1 MADDT
6 LMMPS
11 MLRVDSPPAGAAPA
25 AGQPDLDLSSL
36 DKQFDPQIT
45 AERERAEH
53 YEQQS
58 VKYSEEEANVNER
71 LAGEEPAQMQAMD
84 SWLKSVPTR
93 QAAYATTMHMAP
105 MFALLTAIGGK
116 VTKLSGMNML
126 SATNGIVQGLNQ
138 ASEKLYE
145 DSYNAWM
152 NEYNKLKEHQTSL
165 MRQHQ
170 LMLEAYRGRADAYQ
184 KAGDAARRMTGDL
197 LDQKQQ
203 AVNSRIHSFTAQ
215 SQAFDRITKAK
226 YALEQLHERQRHDIA
241 QESHWKDIDQRIS
254 SGKVPPAM
262 AQQLK
267 AEHENWQNAK
277 AQIDEFIKQ
286 RGQINANLSMSD
298 EVKTQMLQRIDD
310 QVAALELAMDQSVA
324 RTRAIASQIP
334 AAPLPH
340 PGQSPAFPGGAQPS
354 SAGPPQPP
362 GGGASPAAG
371 AAGAAPGAAA
381 APPGTDQSPQV
392 SPGKRAA
399 LEQHKGQP
407 VTFADNTTWIMDQNG
422 AISRVH

>member
-6 LMMPS
+6 NTN
-11 MLRVDSPPAGAAPA
+11 PA
-25 AGQPDLDLSSL
+25 AGQVDLSGLSSDLSGL
-36 DKQFDPQIT
+36 DKQFDPQIS
-45 AERERAEH
+45 AERETAEH

-58 VKYSEEEANVNER
+58 VKYSEQEASVSEQM
-71 LAGEEPAQMQAMD
+71 ADEQPAQMQQMD
-84 SWLKSVPTR
+84 TWLKSVPTR

-105 MFALLTAIGGK
+105 MFALLSAIGGK
-116 VTKLSGMNML
+116 VTKLSGQNML
-126 SATNGIVQGLNQ
+126 AATTGIVQGLNQ

-152 NEYNKLKEHQTSL
+152 AQYNKLKEHQQNL

-203 AVNSRIHSFTAQ
+203 AVTSKIHSFQAQ

-226 YALEQLHERQRHDIA
+226 YALEQLHERQRHDLA
-241 QESHWKDIDQRIS
+241 QEAHWKEINERIA

-267 AEHENWQNAK
+267 AEHENWANAK
-277 AQIDEFIKQ
+277 AQVDEFVKQ
-286 RGQINANLSMSD
+286 RGQINSNLSLND
-298 EVKTQMLQRIDD
+298 EVKGQMLQRIDD
-310 QVAALELAMDQSVA
+310 QIAALELSMDQSVA
-324 RTRAIASQIP
+324 RTRALASQIP
-334 AAPLPH
+334 ATPGAH
-340 PGQSPAFPGGAQPS
+340 PGQTRPNPAQSGQAQPG
-354 SAGPPQPP
+354 SAGQPQP
-362 GGGASPAAG
+362 A
-371 AAGAAPGAAA
+371 AAPGNNAGAAA
-381 APPGTDQSPQV
+381 ATPKPAASTPPGTDQSNQV

-407 VTFADNTTWIMDQNG
+407 VTFGDNTTWIMDQNG